1 MNFLWIMLRKLL
13 DRSMTIFNRNP
24 SLFKRSVPIL
34 DFRPRSNLSGIY
46 KIDNDVMSP
55 THFVSNVRH
64 QH

>member
-1 MNFLWIMLRKLL
+1 MLRKFL

-34 DFRPRSNLSGIY
+34 DFWPRLNLSGND
-46 KIDNDVMSP
+46 KTDNDVMSP
-55 THFVSNVRH
+55 THFVSNIRH